1 MNLKTTMMAAG
12 AALALTLMTTAPAAA
27 APIPNGGVT
36 VEDMVRFL
44 RGC

>member
-1 MNLKTTMMAAG
+1 MNLKTTIMAAG
-12 AALALTLMTTAPAAA
+12 AALALAFAAAPAMA

-44 RGC
+44 Q